1 MKMLNPLLFTKDF
14 VMNCIKKVTKKG
26 DLKTI
31 VVLIICLILGALFI
45 YLITRRLGRL
55 KP

>member
-1 MKMLNPLLFTKDF
+1 MKMLNSMLFAK
-14 VMNCIKKVTKKG
+14 NLGKKG

-45 YLITRRLGRL
+45 YLITTRLGRL